1 MNDKRGTPRDVQNK
15 DINQDGDDMKT
26 ANNSGFSGGALRTL
40 RALGVGVMVVG
51 LVSGTAALAQSSSY
65 PTKPVRVVVPY
76 PPGGG
81 ADFLARLLAE
91 RAQARMGQPIIV
103 ENRSGAGG
111 NLGTEWVFRADPD
124 GYTLLFTAQPPLVA
138 NKALYSKM
146 NFDPDLLAPVAVMA
160 TGYSVLLVHPKLPA
174 RNLAEF
180 ISYARANPGKL
191 NYASQ
196 GVGNAAHLTAEL
208 FNSITGTRMMHIPY
222 KGTAP
227 ALADLLAGQVE
238 VLFGELA
245 TAGQHVRA
253 GKLRLIGVGGTTRH
267 PDYPEIP
274 AIAESLPGFQAMVW
288 QGMVA
293 PPGTP
298 AAIRERWAALITE
311 VVKQPDVVQR
321 LNGLSMI
328 PAGGTPAEM
337 ARFLSEERA
346 RWGGVIRSTGAKAD

>member
-1 MNDKRGTPRDVQNK
+1 MRV
-15 DINQDGDDMKT
+15 I
-26 ANNSGFSGGALRTL
+26 SGLGA
-40 RALGVGVMVVG
+40 GVMVAS
-51 LVSGTAALAQSSSY
+51 LMSSTAVLAQPSNY
-65 PTKPVRVVVPY
+65 PSKPVRVIVPY

-91 RAQARMGQPIIV
+91 RATTRFGQTIIV

-111 NLGTEWVFRADPD
+111 NLGTEYVFRADPD

-146 NFDPDLLAPVAVMA
+146 NFDPDLLAPISVMA
-160 TGYSVLLVHPKLPA
+160 TGYSVLLVHPKVPA
-174 RNLAEF
+174 RNLQEF
-180 ISYARANPGKL
+180 ITYARANPGKL

-208 FNSITGTRMMHIPY
+208 FNSIAGTRMMHIPY

-267 PDYPEIP
+267 PDYPDVPSIG
-274 AIAESLPGFQAMVW
+274 ESLPGFQAMVW

-298 AAIRERWAALITE
+298 AAVTNRWATLITE

-337 ARFLSEERA
+337 AKFLSEERA
-346 RWGGVIRSTGAKAD
+346 RWGGVIRATGAKAD